1 MCQDNAKSWNGDI
14 VRATDN
20 DLDTIRHEAHHLIQD
35 CSDGKRDGQLVKF
48 FSPGSAFM
56 SEMSPRRRAWVRETY
71 VENGA
76 SEHVIQ
82 LEMEAFH
89 VATFISA
96 ETLTTA
102 VEKVCQL

>member
-1 MCQDNAKSWNGDI
+1 M
-14 VRATDN
+14 
-20 DLDTIRHEAHHLIQD
+20 
-35 CSDGKRDGQLVKF
+35 
-48 FSPGSAFM
+48 
-56 SEMSPRRRAWVRETY
+56 RETY